1 MDLQRKPD
9 TRIKVMLVSALM
21 LIGISF
27 FALYIYATYVSPTAR
42 ESIPSAILIILA
54 HSALGILLGLNMIYF
69 SAKTKKSYPGIA
81 RDLPLGF
88 VLVSILIFWI
98 YTFLLGHPLTTQTSI
113 SYSFISLGAWLLLN
127 IVAHLSL
134 KEH

>member
-1 MDLQRKPD
+1 MDTRRKPD
-9 TRIKVMLVSALM
+9 KRIKVMVVSALM
-21 LIGISF
+21 LISVSF
-27 FALYIYATYVSPTAR
+27 FALYIYATYISPTAS

-54 HSALGILLGLNMIYF
+54 HSALAILIGLNMTHF
-69 SAKTKKSYPGIA
+69 SAMMKKSYPGIA

-98 YTFLLGHPLTTQTSI
+98 YTFILGHPLTAQTSI
-113 SYSFISLGAWLLLN
+113 LYSLISLGAWLLLN

-134 KEH
+134 KEN